1 MASRILIAGA
11 GPAGIT
17 VAEAVREYDRDVEIA
32 MLSSEPFPPYAPP
45 AMADHFLTGREDTL
59 FWKGRD
65 ICDRLNVDYRANTRA
80 KSLAPQAREL
90 RLADGSLLNYGRLV
104 IATGGGLYAP
114 IAGHDLQGVYNFKS
128 LSAAQQLVDGVRAGR
143 IRSAAIV
150 GAGFIGVELA
160 LLLQDLGVAVTM
172 VEMEDRLMWRMLEPE
187 TADIVL
193 ENVRARGVDVR
204 LNTRAE
210 AFMGD
215 REVSAVKLES
225 GDELRADAY
234 IAATGVRPAID
245 WLEGSGVETS
255 WGVIVDDLQRTN
267 MPDIY
272 AAGDVAETRD
282 RMTGERFVH
291 AIFPNAVAQAR
302 VVANGLL
309 GFEVPYEGAE
319 SMNSLKHLGV
329 EVMAVGSQS
338 GQEELRSRRD
348 GTLRKVFLSDGRIV
362 GFRLVG
368 DIRGAGVLRSL
379 MLRRVD
385 VTPFRDRLLDP
396 RPGAA
401 WFSSAVPLHATSS
414 VDQTGVETP
423 GR

>member
-1 MASRILIAGA
+1 MASRIVIVGA

-17 VAEAVREYDRDVEIA
+17 VAEALREHDREVDIT

-65 ICDRLNVDYRANTRA
+65 ICDRLNVDYRANTRV

-90 RLADGSLLNYGRLV
+90 SLADGSVLNYDRLV

-114 IAGHDLQGVYNFKS
+114 IAGHDLRGVYNFKS
-128 LSAAQQLVDGVRAGR
+128 LSAAKQLVDGVRAGQ
-143 IRSAAIV
+143 IRRAVIV

-172 VEMEDRLMWRMLEPE
+172 VEMEDRLMSGMLEPE
-187 TADIVL
+187 TAGIVL
-193 ENVRARGVDVR
+193 EKVRARGVEVR
-204 LNTRAE
+204 LNARAE
-210 AFMGD
+210 AFLGD
-215 REVSAVKLES
+215 REVTGVKLES
-225 GDELRADAY
+225 GEELHADAY
-234 IAATGVRPAID
+234 IAATGVKPNIE

-255 WGVIVDDLQRTN
+255 WGVIVDDLLRTN
-267 MPDIY
+267 IPDIY

-282 RMTGERFVH
+282 RMTGERYVH
-291 AIFPNAVAQAR
+291 AIFPNAIAQAR

-319 SMNSLKHLGV
+319 TMNSLKHLGV

-338 GQEELRSRRD
+338 GDEELRWRNN
-348 GTLRKVFLSDGRIV
+348 GALRKVFLRDGRIT
-362 GFRLVG
+362 GFRLVE
-368 DIRGAGVLRSL
+368 DIRGAGVYRSL
-379 MLRRVD
+379 MLRGVD
-385 VTPFRDRLLDP
+385 VGPFRDRLLDP
-396 RPGAA
+396 RPGSV
-401 WFSSAVPLHATSS
+401 WFSSAVPLHA
-414 VDQTGVETP
+414 G
-423 GR
+423 

>member
-1 MASRILIAGA
+1 MAPRIVIVGA

-17 VAEAVREYDRDVEIA
+17 VAETLREHDREAEIT

-65 ICDRLNVDYRANTRA
+65 ICERLNVDYQANTRV

-90 RLADGSLLNYGRLV
+90 SLADGSVLNYERLV
-104 IATGGGLYAP
+104 IATGGGLHAP
-114 IAGHDLQGVYNFKS
+114 IAGDDLQGVYNFKS
-128 LSAAQQLVDGVRAGR
+128 LSAAKQLVDGVRAGQ
-143 IRSAAIV
+143 IRRAVIV

-187 TADIVL
+187 TAGIVL
-193 ENVRARGVDVR
+193 EKVHARGVEVR

-210 AFMGD
+210 AFLGD
-215 REVSAVKLES
+215 REVTGVQLES
-225 GDELRADAY
+225 GEQLHADAY
-234 IAATGVRPAID
+234 VAATGVKPAIE
-245 WLEGSGVETS
+245 WLKGSGVETS
-255 WGVIVDDLQRTN
+255 WGVIVDDLLRTN
-267 MPDIY
+267 IPDIY

-291 AIFPNAVAQAR
+291 AIFPNAVAQGR

-309 GFEVPYEGAE
+309 GFEVAYEGAE
-319 SMNSLKHLGV
+319 AMNSLKHLGV

-338 GQEELRSRRD
+338 GQEELRWRND
-348 GTLRKVFLSDGRIV
+348 GVLRKVFLSDGRIV
-362 GFRLVG
+362 GFRLAG
-368 DIRGAGVLRSL
+368 DIRGAGVYRSL
-379 MLRRVD
+379 MLRGVD
-385 VTPFRDRLLDP
+385 VRPFRDRLLDP

-401 WFSSAVPLHATSS
+401 WFSSAVPLHASS
-414 VDQTGVETP
+414 F
-423 GR
+423 

>member
-1 MASRILIAGA
+1 MASRIVIVGA

-17 VAEAVREYDRDVEIA
+17 VAETLREHDRNVEIT

-65 ICDRLNVDYRANTRA
+65 ICERLNVDYRSNVRV
-80 KSLAPQAREL
+80 KSLAPQAHEL
-90 RLADGSLLNYGRLV
+90 SVADGSVLKYDRLV
-104 IATGGGLYAP
+104 IATGSGLYAP
-114 IAGHDLQGVYNFKS
+114 VGGHDMQGVYNFKS
-128 LSAAQQLVDGVRAGR
+128 LSAAEQLVDGVRAGR

-193 ENVRARGVDVR
+193 ENVRTRGVEVR

-210 AFMGD
+210 AFVGD
-215 REVSAVKLES
+215 REATGVKLEA
-225 GDELRADAY
+225 GEELHADAY
-234 IAATGVRPAID
+234 IAATGVKPNIE

-255 WGVIVDDLQRTN
+255 WGVIVDDLLRTN
-267 MPDIY
+267 IPDIY
-272 AAGDVAETRD
+272 AAGDVAETKD

-309 GFEVPYEGAE
+309 GFDVPYEGAE

-338 GQEELRSRRD
+338 GQEELRSRQN

-379 MLRRVD
+379 MLRGVD
-385 VTPFRDRLLDP
+385 VRPFHDRLLDA
-396 RPGAA
+396 RPGVA
-401 WFSSAVPLHATSS
+401 WFGSAVPLHA
-414 VDQTGVETP
+414 G
-423 GR
+423 

>member
-1 MASRILIAGA
+1 MASGVVIVGA

-17 VAEAVREYDRDVEIA
+17 VAELLREHDREVAIT
-32 MLSSEPFPPYAPP
+32 MLSSEPHPPYAPP

-65 ICDRLNVDYRANTRA
+65 VCDRLNVHYRASTPV
-80 KSLAPQAREL
+80 KSLAPQAHGL
-90 RLADGSLLNYGRLV
+90 TLADGSVLNYARLV

-114 IAGHDLQGVYNFKS
+114 VAGHDLQGVYNFKS
-128 LSAAQQLVDGVRAGR
+128 LSAAQRLVDGVRAGR

-160 LLLQDLGVAVTM
+160 LLLQDLGVTVTL
-172 VEMEDRLMWRMLEPE
+172 VEMEDRLMWRMLDPE

-193 ENVRARGVDVR
+193 EIVRVRGVEIR

-210 AFMGD
+210 AFTGD
-215 REVSAVKLES
+215 REVTGVKLDS
-225 GDELRADAY
+225 GEELDADAY
-234 IAATGVRPAID
+234 VAATGVRPAID
-245 WLEGSGVETS
+245 WLKGSGVETN
-255 WGVIVDDLQRTN
+255 WGVLVDDLQRTN
-267 MPDIY
+267 VADIY
-272 AAGDVAETRD
+272 AAGDVAETKD

-329 EVMAVGSQS
+329 EVMAVGSQT
-338 GQEELRSRRD
+338 GQEELRSRND
-348 GTLRKVFLSDGRIV
+348 GALRKVFLSDGRIV

-368 DIRGAGVLRSL
+368 DVRGAGVLRSL
-379 MLRRVD
+379 MLRRVE
-385 VTPFRDRLLDP
+385 VGPFHDRLLDP
-396 RPGAA
+396 RLGAT
-401 WFSSAVPLHATSS
+401 WFSGNVPVHASS
-414 VDQTGVETP
+414 F
-423 GR
+423 

>member
-1 MASRILIAGA
+1 MASGIVIAGA

-17 VAEAVREYDRDVEIA
+17 VAELLREHDRDVTIT
-32 MLSSEPFPPYAPP
+32 MLSSEPYPPYAPP

-65 ICDRLNVDYRANTRA
+65 ICERLNVDYRANTRVT
-80 KSLAPQAREL
+80 SLAPRAREL
-90 RLADGSLLNYGRLV
+90 SFADGSVLSYDRLV
-104 IATGGGLYAP
+104 IATGGGLHTP
-114 IAGHDLQGVYNFKS
+114 IAGHDLPGVYNFKS
-128 LSAAQQLVDGVRAGR
+128 LSAAQQLVEGVRAGR

-172 VEMEDRLMWRMLEPE
+172 VEMENRLMWRMLEPE
-187 TADIVL
+187 TAEIVL
-193 ENVRARGVDVR
+193 ENVRARGVEVR

-210 AFMGD
+210 AFVGE
-215 REVSAVKLES
+215 RKVTGVKLDS
-225 GDELRADAY
+225 GEELDADAY
-234 IAATGVRPAID
+234 IAATGVKPAIE
-245 WLEGSGVETS
+245 WLQGSGVGTS

-267 MPDIY
+267 IADIY
-272 AAGDVAETRD
+272 AAGDVAETKD

-329 EVMAVGSQS
+329 EVMAVGAQS
-338 GQEELRSRRD
+338 GQEELRSRKN
-348 GTLRKVFLSDGRIV
+348 GTLRKVFLTDGRIV

-368 DIRGAGVLRSL
+368 EIRGAGVLRSL
-379 MLRRVD
+379 MLRGVD
-385 VTPFRDRLLDP
+385 VRPFRDRLLDP

-401 WFSSAVPLHATSS
+401 WFGSAVPLHAASF
-414 VDQTGVETP
+414 
-423 GR
+423 

>member
-1 MASRILIAGA
+1 MAPRIVIVGA

-17 VAEAVREYDRDVEIA
+17 VAETLREHDREAEIT

-65 ICDRLNVDYRANTRA
+65 ICERLNVDYQANTRV

-90 RLADGSLLNYGRLV
+90 SLADGSVLNYERLV
-104 IATGGGLYAP
+104 IATGGGLHAP
-114 IAGHDLQGVYNFKS
+114 IAGDDLQGVYNFKS
-128 LSAAQQLVDGVRAGR
+128 LSAAKQLVDGVRAGQ
-143 IRSAAIV
+143 IRRAVIV

-187 TADIVL
+187 TAGIVL
-193 ENVRARGVDVR
+193 EKVRARGVEVR

-210 AFMGD
+210 AFLGD
-215 REVSAVKLES
+215 REVTGVKLES
-225 GDELRADAY
+225 GEQLHADAY
-234 IAATGVRPAID
+234 VAATGVKPAIE
-245 WLEGSGVETS
+245 WLKGSGVETS
-255 WGVIVDDLQRTN
+255 WGVIVDDLLRTN
-267 MPDIY
+267 IPDIY

-291 AIFPNAVAQAR
+291 AIFPNAVAQGR

-309 GFEVPYEGAE
+309 GFEVAYEGAE
-319 SMNSLKHLGV
+319 AMNSLKHLGV

-338 GQEELRSRRD
+338 GQEELRWRND
-348 GTLRKVFLSDGRIV
+348 GVLRKVFLSDGRIV
-362 GFRLVG
+362 GFRLAG
-368 DIRGAGVLRSL
+368 DIRGAGVYRSL
-379 MLRRVD
+379 MLRGVD
-385 VTPFRDRLLDP
+385 VRPFRDRLLDP

-401 WFSSAVPLHATSS
+401 WFRRCMV
-414 VDQTGVETP
+414 Q
-423 GR
+423 